1 MACVTAVVPNTA
13 SRQMTTPAMSISN
26 ASAARPIDTY
36 TSVSWPDTAP
46 AISKPIAIATTDTIA
61 PNRIT

>member
-1 MACVTAVVPNTA
+1 
-13 SRQMTTPAMSISN
+13 MTTPAMSISS

-46 AISKPIAIATTDTIA
+46 AISKPIAIATTETIA